1 MGSEGTLLTRLF
13 CSVTAGWIIRLP
25 IVCSHSASCSFS
37 EVEASCHRELCH
49 DGRQM
54 MTSHRAP
61 FLDSGDPKGARHDRA
76 AQSFISNAPEQ
87 PESGLSL
94 SFIGN
99 KGCHCNQETGNCFTY
114 KTCLISSGLDTTEQ
128 LLFIALFYTSF
139 SGIWP
144 I

>member
-1 MGSEGTLLTRLF
+1 MKVLCSRG
-13 CSVTAGWIIRLP
+13 CSVLSPLGESSDFPSSAL
-25 IVCSHSASCSFS
+25 VLASCSFS

-139 SGIWP
+139 SRI
-144 I
+144 